1 MVQDRQYISIVQGRS
16 LNWLSSV
23 PKGRIGILVVYDGT
37 FETTGFDGADHAVE
51 TMDATIEALSLLSEY
66 IP

>member
-1 MVQDRQYISIVQGRS
+1 M
-16 LNWLSSV
+16 NWLSSV
-23 PKGRIGILVVYDGT
+23 PKGRIVILVVYDGT